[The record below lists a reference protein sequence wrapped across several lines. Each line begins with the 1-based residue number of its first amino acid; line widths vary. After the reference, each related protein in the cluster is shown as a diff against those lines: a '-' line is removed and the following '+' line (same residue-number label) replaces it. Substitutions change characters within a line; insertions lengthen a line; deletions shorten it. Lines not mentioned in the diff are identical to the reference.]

1 MNEAD
6 LCEEDINE
14 LQKAI
19 TAIATMSSS
28 DFKILLPLLQNR
40 TIKKEDYILKE
51 GDVCRNIFFLLNG
64 FVRMYYVDFDGNEIS
79 YRFTDKG
86 NFFVDFQSLLTQ
98 QPSHYYWQAT
108 QDSEL
113 LVFSYQEVQQVY
125 KKSPAWNNFGR
136 LMAERVYL
144 QLNERVDM
152 LLYEAGRKIPAC
164 ACQTTPT
171 AESGVFVSS
180 RFLSW
185 HQTRIAEFGSAD
197 CMQTIRPD
205 EEKFLNIHECGFL
218 VSMNILLCSYS
229 FKLQQ
234 RCDK

>member
-98 QPSHYYWQAT
+98 QPSRYYWQAT

-152 LLYEAGRKIPAC
+152 LLFMKP
-164 ACQTTPT
+164 
-171 AESGVFVSS
+171 
-180 RFLSW
+180 
-185 HQTRIAEFGSAD
+185 
-197 CMQTIRPD
+197 
-205 EEKFLNIHECGFL
+205 EEKYLHVLAKQPQLLNQ
-218 VSMNILLCSYS
+218 VSLFHLTSYPGIKPES
-229 FKLQQ
+229 LSRIRKRLSQ
-234 RCDK
+234 K